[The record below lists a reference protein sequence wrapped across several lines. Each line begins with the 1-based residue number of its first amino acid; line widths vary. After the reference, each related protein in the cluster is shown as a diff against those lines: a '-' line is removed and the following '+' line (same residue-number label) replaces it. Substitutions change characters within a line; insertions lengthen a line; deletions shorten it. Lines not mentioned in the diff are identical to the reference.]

1 MTINHWQ
8 QRQKSIE
15 SGDVELRDALALSQS
30 RKATAKSHSILWITA
45 GVRRSATLMLMRGV
59 TELFNKR
66 RLNSAARY
74 TAAAYGLLM
83 HYSSA
88 NAATCTVV
96 ARRCCALTWPKLRRH
111 QGGQKR
117 SKPTWMLTPR
127 IRVHPC
133 SRETCMD
140 AETSPSRFELL
151 RGGEGYLCNL
161 LGFTSIMLYDGLGL
175 YANNKRVLDKI
186 LLYVEL
192 LSNCLYKS
200 IRIYK
205 NCVNNRMSL

>member
-15 SGDVELRDALALSQS
+15 SGDVESRDALALSQS

-151 RGGEGYLCNL
+151 RVRGGLPVQFAWICFDNVTRTMDWDYTRIISVCWIKFFCTLNYWVIVC
-161 LGFTSIMLYDGLGL
+161 I
-175 YANNKRVLDKI
+175 KI
-186 LLYVEL
+186 YV
-192 LSNCLYKS
+192 Y
-200 IRIYK
+200 IRI
-205 NCVNNRMSL
+205 V

>member
-1 MTINHWQ
+1 M
-8 QRQKSIE
+8 E
-15 SGDVELRDALALSQS
+15 SSRDAPALSQS

-111 QGGQKR
+111 QGGRKR
-117 SKPTWMLTPR
+117 SEPTWWMLTPKDKGPPLLGRNVHGRGNVAPR
-127 IRVHPC
+127 IITR
-133 SRETCMD
+133 
-140 AETSPSRFELL
+140 
-151 RGGEGYLCNL
+151 RGGGFYLCNL
-161 LGFTSIMLYDGLGL
+161 PTWIWFD
-175 YANNKRVLDKI
+175 NV
-186 LLYVEL
+186 
-192 LSNCLYKS
+192 
-200 IRIYK
+200 IRTMDWEH
-205 NCVNNRMSL
+205 VW

>member
-1 MTINHWQ
+1 MSKVN
-8 QRQKSIE
+8 RN
-15 SGDVELRDALALSQS
+15 DVESRDAPSQS

-96 ARRCCALTWPKLRRH
+96 ARRCCALTWPKLRR
-111 QGGQKR
+111 GGQKR
-117 SKPTWMLTPR
+117 SKPTWMLTPKDKGPPLLERNVHGRGNVALALR
-127 IRVHPC
+127 IITRSLPEGKITCAIWIWFECCV
-133 SRETCMD
+133 SRWI
-140 AETSPSRFELL
+140 
-151 RGGEGYLCNL
+151 GKV
-161 LGFTSIMLYDGLGL
+161 
-175 YANNKRVLDKI
+175 YANNKPGWRFFIRWIIGKVVIKI
-186 LLYVEL
+186 YV
-192 LSNCLYKS
+192 
-200 IRIYK
+200 RI
-205 NCVNNRMSL
+205 V